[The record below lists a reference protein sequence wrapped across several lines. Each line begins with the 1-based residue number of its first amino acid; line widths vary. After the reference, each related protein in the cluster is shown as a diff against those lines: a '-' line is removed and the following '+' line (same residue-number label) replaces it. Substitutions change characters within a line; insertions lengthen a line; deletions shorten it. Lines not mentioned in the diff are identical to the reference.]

1 MTSILLIGLSI
12 ALVTIFMLVKSRK
25 DKQVK
30 VKRQE
35 KSEVLRQLLAL
46 SEQEDHISKEHPAP
60 GKTPPK
66 SQAFVSS
73 TRKS

>member
-1 MTSILLIGLSI
+1 MTSILVIGLSI
-12 ALVTIFMLVKSRK
+12 ALATIFMLSKHRK
-25 DKQVK
+25 DKPVK

-46 SEQEDHISKEHPAP
+46 SEQENHISKEHPTP
-60 GKTPPK
+60 GKTPTK
-66 SQAFVSS
+66 SQPFVSS